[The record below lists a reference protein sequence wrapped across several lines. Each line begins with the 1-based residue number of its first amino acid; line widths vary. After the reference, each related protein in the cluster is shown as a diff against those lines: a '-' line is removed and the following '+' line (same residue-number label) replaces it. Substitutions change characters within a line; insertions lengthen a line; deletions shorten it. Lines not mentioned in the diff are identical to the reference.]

1 MSVPVSFLI
10 QLAMKKDYF
19 VLYLNIQYL
28 LMV

>member
-10 QLAMKKDYF
+10 QLAMKNDYF

-28 LMV
+28 LMI